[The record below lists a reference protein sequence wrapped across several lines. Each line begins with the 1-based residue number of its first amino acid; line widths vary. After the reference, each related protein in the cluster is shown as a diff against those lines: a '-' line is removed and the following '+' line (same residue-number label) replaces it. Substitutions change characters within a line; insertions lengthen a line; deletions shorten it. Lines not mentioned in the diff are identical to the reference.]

1 VGGGSWAASH
11 LGRFGGL
18 VPVALYFG
26 LFFFVPFALI
36 VCFSFWQDYDYRVIH
51 HWTVENYTYVLGI
64 APPHTHVYL
73 STMWA
78 TLWMALAAT
87 GITLA
92 LAFPF
97 AYWLTRYVPRGLQKP
112 LLVLVIVP
120 FWTSYLLRMY
130 SWVNILDRKG
140 LINTVLEKLGII
152 DQPLSLLYNRW
163 SVVAVL
169 IYLYFPFAALT
180 LYSSIER
187 FDWDQLL
194 AAMDLGASPLR
205 AIRRILIPQIR
216 PGLITAVIFVFI
228 PVLGEY
234 LAPQIIG
241 STSSPMMGNIIDNFQ
256 REALYARA
264 SSIAL
269 LIAAFVILLLVL
281 FRKSLSAKEAYG
293 A

>member
-1 VGGGSWAASH
+1 VTTEEGGGSRVASL

-18 VPVALYFG
+18 VPTAVYFG

-36 VCFSFWQDYDYRVIH
+36 ICFSFWRDDNYRVVH
-51 HWTVENYTYVLGI
+51 QWTLENYRYFIT
-64 APPHTHVYL
+64 HTVYL
-73 STMWA
+73 HVMWA
-78 TLWMALAAT
+78 TLWMAVAAT
-87 GITLA
+87 GITMA

-97 AYWLTRYVPRGLQKP
+97 SYWLSRYVPTGLQKP

-140 LINTVLEKLGII
+140 IINTALERLGIV
-152 DQPLSLLYNRW
+152 DHPLTLLYTRW

-216 PGLITAVIFVFI
+216 PGLVTAIIFVFI

-241 STSSPMMGNIIDNFQ
+241 STSSYMMGNLIDNF
-256 REALYARA
+256 RAEALYARA
-264 SSIAL
+264 SAL
-269 LIAAFVILLLVL
+269 SLLVAAFVILLLVL